1 MEEQAAKKARVE
13 GTLAQPR
20 CPHLDTINRASL
32 DFDMSKVCSVSL
44 STLNVYCCLVCGT
57 FFQGRGSHT
66 PCYTHSVQAGH
77 FVFIQLHTG
86 KMYCLPDGY
95 EVVDSSLLDI
105 RRCLHPSYTRQE
117 VEALRHNKAL
127 ARDIHGV
134 AYLPGFIG
142 LNRVNPGGDGVNTVL
157 HTLAHIEPLRDFFL
171 LMPEEQQQ
179 SHETRPLLRRFGE
192 LVRKMWS
199 PHNFKSVLS
208 PQELV
213 GTMASAAAASS
224 SSSKGRSKIALDG
237 TTDTI
242 DLWSWLLGELLAGA
256 VELDKRQHG
265 EISDCLSGVVE
276 VTETKPGS
284 SSSSSKSVNFKHLSL
299 ALPSAP
305 LFRDAEGGLVIP
317 RVPIFD
323 LLTKFDGRTETEDPK
338 SGVRR
343 TYKIRKL
350 PRYLVF
356 NLDRWGGPQ
365 QQQQQQTGGG
375 GGARERNR
383 TIVTFPVRNLELR
396 DLVLPHNSGNETD
409 FGGRTKYDLV
419 ASLCCRA
426 GDAPAGE
433 IVSIGPQA
441 GPPAVADSTASSSS
455 SASASASASAATHAV
470 HLHNKATDQWFEI
483 MDLSVS
489 ETTPHQVAQAEA
501 HLLVYELQAL

>member
-1 MEEQAAKKARVE
+1 MDDQPAKKSRAE
-13 GTLAQPR
+13 GTVALPR
-20 CPHLDTINRASL
+20 CPHLDTISRASL

-117 VEALRHNKAL
+117 VEALKHNKAL

-142 LNRVNPGGDGVNTVL
+142 LNRVVNPGGDGVNTVL
-157 HTLAHIEPLRDFFL
+157 HTLAHVEPLRDFFL
-171 LMPEEQQQ
+171 LMPEDQQQ
-179 SHETRPLLRRFGE
+179 GHETRPLLRHFGE

-213 GTMASAAAASS
+213 GAMASAAASS
-224 SSSKGRSKIALDG
+224 SSSKGRIKIALDG
-237 TTDTI
+237 STDTI

-256 VELDKRQHG
+256 ADLDRTQHG
-265 EISDCLSGVVE
+265 EISDCLSGIVE

-284 SSSSSKSVNFKHLSL
+284 SSTQPGSKRVNFKHLSL
-299 ALPSAP
+299 ALPPAP

-317 RVPIFD
+317 RVPIYD
-323 LLTKFDGRTETEDPK
+323 LLAKFDGRTETGDPK

-365 QQQQQQTGGG
+365 QQQQTGGG
-375 GGARERNR
+375 GPRERNR

-396 DLVLPHNSGNETD
+396 DLLLSHNDGIEAD
-409 FGGRTKYDLV
+409 ICGRTKYDLV
-419 ASLCCRA
+419 ASVCCRA

-433 IVSIGPQA
+433 IVAIGPQA
-441 GPPAVADSTASSSS
+441 GPPAVADSTASSSASS
-455 SASASASASAATHAV
+455 SASASTVTHAV
-470 HLHNKATDQWFEI
+470 HLHNKATDQWFEL

-489 ETTPHQVAQAEA
+489 ETTPHQVAHAEA